1 MKTLHPISALGLN
14 VAIRKAAVG
23 ADEVIYA
30 AHQTTMEKEESGG
43 GDSSQPARSQ
53 HCSHFN
59 QVPRGQ
65 SPSGGHSR
73 QDLVRG
79 PRPEEKLCGDPS
91 TPARRLR
98 VTPVKTAPVCAMC
111 HSGFILTAI

>member
-43 GDSSQPARSQ
+43 GDGGQQPGRNTAVTLTRSPEGRARAGDTPGKTWCAARGRRRSSVGTRARL
-53 HCSHFN
+53 
-59 QVPRGQ
+59 PDG
-65 SPSGGHSR
+65 
-73 QDLVRG
+73 
-79 PRPEEKLCGDPS
+79 
-91 TPARRLR
+91 
-98 VTPVKTAPVCAMC
+98 
-111 HSGFILTAI
+111 